1 MINRTGLTG
10 MVKNVSKP
18 ISRPNNM
25 LSDLANS
32 LVSTNTFRIVTDVV
46 LDETHPSFDAVG
58 GWGGVGTIFFTNLDG
73 TSTGKAQPLFPNI
86 KSYPTIREVVL
97 IVNDNSKVNSGPT
110 TNFYINNISLWGSP
124 NYNPTEFV
132 EDTQLSFSPSPFTE
146 KNNIHPIISFSGDT
160 IYEGRFGNSIRL
172 GNTFMSPS
180 EYKNNWST
188 TGSKGDPITIIRN
201 GQPLDSSDIG
211 YYPIVE
217 DINKDLS
224 SIYQTS
230 TQVIPIRVATNE
242 NYNSYVT
249 PPISPS
255 TFSKPQ
261 IILNS
266 DRIVINSKSDSIL
279 FSSQKSI
286 GLSSNESIN
295 IDTKQF
301 YISGIDIKL
310 GSKDATQ
317 PALLGNDTVT
327 LLKQL
332 TTEVRN
338 LAAALQTAQIFPNG
352 VATPD
357 AAVQSTAQLATNNLN
372 NILTRLSDDINGIKS
387 KNVKLI

>member
-1 MINRTGLTG
+1 

-18 ISRPNNM
+18 TSRPSNM

-97 IVNDNSKVNSGPT
+97 VVNDNSKVNSGPT

-132 EDTQLSFSPSPFTE
+132 EDAQLSFSPSPFTE

-188 TGSKGDPITIIRN
+188 TGSKGDPILILRN
-201 GQPLDSSDIG
+201 GQPLNSSDIG

-230 TQVIPIRVATNE
+230 TQIIPIRVATNE
-242 NYNSYVT
+242 NYNSYPT

-255 TFSKPQ
+255 TFAQPQ
-261 IILNS
+261 ILLNS

-279 FSSQKSI
+279 LSSQKSV
-286 GLSSNESIN
+286 GLSSNESVN
-295 IDTKQF
+295 IDTRQF
-301 YISGIDIKL
+301 YVSGTDIKL
-310 GSKDATQ
+310 GSKNATQ
-317 PALLGNDTVT
+317 PALLGDDTVT

-338 LAAALQTAQIFPNG
+338 LAAALQTAQVFPNG
-352 VATPD
+352 VPTPD

-372 NILTRLSDDINGIKS
+372 NILTRLSDNVNGIKS